1 VPPSTA
7 TLWRSSSPTYPWH
20 VLHRPSSLGMQMPRE
35 RVEPPPF
42 MMLVPPRSPSTSP
55 FTSFDD
61 APFDDPWGSSTNSDH
76 HESDAWHVEP
86 EPLSTCHLTLPNIY
100 VRGCTQ
106 AAAALPALTYVG
118 ARRAQPLG
126 PGPAATVEMAARGRL
141 RCLGP
146 AEILRGRSRFR

>member
-1 VPPSTA
+1 
-7 TLWRSSSPTYPWH
+7 
-20 VLHRPSSLGMQMPRE
+20 MPRE